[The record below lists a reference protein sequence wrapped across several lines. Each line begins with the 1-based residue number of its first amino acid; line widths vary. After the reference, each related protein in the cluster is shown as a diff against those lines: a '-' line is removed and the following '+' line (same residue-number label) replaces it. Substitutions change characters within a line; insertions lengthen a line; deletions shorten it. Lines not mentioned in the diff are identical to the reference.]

1 MMTGKQLTD
10 ASPTKSAKTV
20 TKPKANSKA
29 KTKKATA
36 TKADGDS
43 IVATTPGRA
52 KSRNQLLTELNSMLL
67 ALAKGEPMVSGDKA
81 GEAAA
86 IYPTLEQRLKVITML
101 LKQIEQAAASTG
113 KTKEEKPD
121 GGKKSRATR
130 AYSADELRELLA
142 HHLAELSGE
151 KPARKTVS
159 KAKGS

>member
-10 ASPTKSAKTV
+10 ASLTKSAKTV

-36 TKADGDS
+36 TKADGGC

-52 KSRNQLLTELNSMLL
+52 KSRNQLLAELNSMLL

-121 GGKKSRATR
+121 GGKKSRSTR

-151 KPARKTVS
+151 KPARKTVG

>member
-10 ASPTKSAKTV
+10 ASLTKSAKTV

-43 IVATTPGRA
+43 IVATAASRA

-151 KPARKTVS
+151 KPARKTVG

>member
-20 TKPKANSKA
+20 TKPKASSKA

-36 TKADGDS
+36 TKADGNS

-52 KSRNQLLTELNSMLL
+52 KSRNQLLAELNSMLL

-121 GGKKSRATR
+121 GGKKSRETR
-130 AYSADELRELLA
+130 AYSANELRELLA

-151 KPARKTVS
+151 KPARKTVG